1 MCQFWLVKGT
11 AVSYFLSYLHIFAQ
25 CQTFFVEFTLYFF
38 IQACLYLHSAIFTY
52 VSVISMQRI
61 QKYHISCPIIILLPN
76 VRHFLLSSL
85 KRHFFFYLHSAIF
98 THAKNSKSSLDKK
111 FKECVSVM
119 PRLMSL
125 GLMAF
130 QELLSMWIKLS
141 SCVSKIAFSTG
152 LGIFQITR
160 FSSNNKN
167 CFVIWCRCCP
177 TYS

>member
-1 MCQFWLVKGT
+1 M
-11 AVSYFLSYLHIFAQ
+11 SYHHTFSQ
-25 CQTFFVEFTLYFF
+25 CQTFFVEFT
-38 IQACLYLHSAIFTY
+38 
-52 VSVISMQRI
+52 
-61 QKYHISCPIIILLPN
+61 
-76 VRHFLLSSL
+76 

-98 THAKNSKSSLDKK
+98 TQAKNSKSSLDKK

-160 FSSNNKN
+160 FSSNIKN
-167 CFVIWCRCCP
+167 CFVIWRRLKTKVLVHYLC
-177 TYS
+177 